1 MSNFEF
7 VFSLFGLLL
16 GLALAEVLGGFGTA
30 IQSRRKVRIGWLT
43 PLLGA
48 LVALD
53 LTSFWMVAWSVRD
66 VVPPTY
72 ASLLGGLIVM
82 ASIISSRDHLPHEV
96 SEWPDYD
103 DYYFEHRKWV
113 LGGMVLCNL
122 IALSLL
128 FALGNNPLQGAA
140 GRWSLALFIPALV
153 AAMFVKDKRTNAVLL
168 FLMVVQYP
176 VVSVIGLLGDGTLGP
191 KWPLPRH
198 AIKE

>member
-82 ASIISSRDHLPHEV
+82 GLYYFVARITFPNEV
-96 SEWPDYD
+96 GEWPDYD

-153 AAMFVKDKRTNAVLL
+153 AAMFVKDKRINAVLL

-176 VVSVIGLLGDGTLGP
+176 VVSLIGLLGTG
-191 KWPLPRH
+191 R
-198 AIKE
+198 

>member
-1 MSNFEF
+1 VSDFEF

-16 GLALAEVLGGFGTA
+16 GLGLAEVLGGFGTA
-30 IQSRRKVRIGWLT
+30 IQSRRKIRIGWLT
-43 PLLGA
+43 PLLGL

-72 ASLLGGLIVM
+72 ASLLGGLLVIGTYYFV
-82 ASIISSRDHLPHEV
+82 ARITFPHDA

-122 IALSLL
+122 IALSFLV
-128 FALGNNPLQGAA
+128 ALGDNPLRGQA

-153 AAMFVKDKRTNAVLL
+153 AAMFVKDKRINVILL

-176 VVSVIGLLGDGTLGP
+176 IVSVIGLLGAG
-191 KWPLPRH
+191 R
-198 AIKE
+198 